1 MQGVFTLLGSMQQVV
16 WRTSKMTAPK
26 MTTLAMIMEIEQQG
40 LRAGPCF
47 SDIISE
53 VDGFA
58 RTAAKGAVAGPASL
72 SLPSGLTATHSPLR
86 EKSVYTRGAW

>member
-16 WRTSKMTAPK
+16 WRTSRMTAPK
-26 MTTLAMIMEIEQQG
+26 MTTLEMIMEIEQQG
-40 LRAGPCF
+40 LHAGPCF
-47 SDIISE
+47 SDITSG

-58 RTAAKGAVAGPASL
+58 RTAATGAVAGPASL

-86 EKSVYTRGAW
+86 KKSVHTRGAW